1 MNSIQ
6 VKSIESPEEILSTFP
21 VMNQLRPDLKKEEY
35 VTLVSS
41 MMKEGYLL
49 AAVLENSEICSV
61 AGYRFGTMLA
71 RGKYLYVDDL
81 VTDDTK
87 RSRNFGKILFDWLV
101 SEAKK
106 KNCDQFH
113 LDSGVQRYFAHRFYL
128 RERMIISSHHF
139 VLMLK

>member
-6 VKSIESPEEILSTFP
+6 IKPIESPEEILSTFP

-35 VTLVSS
+35 LSLVSS

-49 AAVLENSEICSV
+49 AAVSENSEICAV

-81 VTDDTK
+81 VTDSAK
-87 RSRNFGKILFDWLV
+87 RSRSFGKLLFDWLIE
-101 SEAKK
+101 EAKK
-106 KNCDQFH
+106 RDCDQFH
-113 LDSGVQRYFAHRFYL
+113 LDSGVQRYGAHRFYL
-128 RERMIISSHHF
+128 RERMILSAHHF